1 MLKGLKTI
9 ITAILVARAIFAR
22 LWSYVAYRISATL
35 QLLLFFFIAVF
46 ALEPKSFM
54 PPSWQNDPTKESWP
68 TFFSLPVLMLMIN
81 TLLND
86 GTMIA
91 ISYDNAE
98 SSRTPCVWNLQVMVV
113 IASVIAVVGQLKCI
127 HAVVFPLTTSCT

>member
-1 MLKGLKTI
+1 MQSNQNVINQSVLSDIQGLGTI

-22 LWSYVAYRISATL
+22 LWNYVAYRISATL

-46 ALEPKSFM
+46 AFDPATYM
-54 PPSWQNDPTKESWP
+54 PSNGESIANFDTNSWP
-68 TFFSLPVLMLMIN
+68 VFFSLPVLMLMII

-91 ISYDNAE
+91 IAYDNAE
-98 SSRTPCVWNLQVMVV
+98 PSRTPCCWNL
-113 IASVIAVVGQLKCI
+113 SVLVTISSVLATVGK
-127 HAVVFPLTTSCT
+127 